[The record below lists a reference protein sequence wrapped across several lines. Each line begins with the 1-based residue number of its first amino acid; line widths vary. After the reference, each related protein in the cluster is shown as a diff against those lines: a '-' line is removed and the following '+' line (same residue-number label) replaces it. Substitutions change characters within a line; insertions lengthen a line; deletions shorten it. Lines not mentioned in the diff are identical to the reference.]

1 MAWKQINASMLSV
14 VIIFSNFLKYLHL
27 RKKISFEVF
36 LFFFLSR
43 RKSSIQMLILI
54 PNCYK
59 NRTLLSY
66 LRLQFFMSFHFP
78 RAVWHSS
85 SAAPAQ
91 GQSSTTQA
99 GMNCSGQKWWLSCLS
114 PFPVPY
120 YICNLA
126 ACSPGRKCLPL
137 SDRKSVKIGVK
148 GKGDRLAPGGG
159 RHAKEPG
166 GSLNMGAWSSYWKL

>member
-1 MAWKQINASMLSV
+1 MPLCCLWSSFSQIFTFEKENFIWGLS
-14 VIIFSNFLKYLHL
+14 
-27 RKKISFEVF
+27 
-36 LFFFLSR
+36 FFFPSR

-148 GKGDRLAPGGG
+148 GKGDRLAPRGG

-166 GSLNMGAWSSYWKL
+166 GATTWVPEVVTGSYSKK